1 MTHSKQP
8 EGRHLLF
15 PSESAWLL
23 IVFGIGLLIRCV
35 AFFNIQIINPDGVLY
50 IFQAKAISNGQ
61 WGLLNDCQLKYISL
75 YPFFIALVQPIVS
88 DWIVSAQLVSLFFG
102 FAMLIPLH
110 LVLRQFFSRPVSLL
124 TTLMF
129 AFIPVFVRYSVDAM
143 RDASY
148 WFFFAASIWA
158 FLSHTRIDIRAA
170 RSMWMLVLSSV
181 LALAA
186 LATRIEAA
194 VLYPAAC
201 LFILFSYG
209 ERKTRRLF
217 GFLLPLVLLAGLGV
231 LAAIHSGID
240 LTELT
245 RLDAVGKKFT
255 VPFDAYQDLRGQLK
269 ELRSLHDHTAM
280 GEFLANSRHLIWLI
294 AFGAIFSNAMESFFY
309 PYVPFVVIGTVAA
322 FRQPL
327 RRSPVL
333 YPILIVVLS
342 SVVLYAHVLQ
352 KWIMTYRFIV
362 LLIIPSCVL
371 AGLGME
377 TVIGW
382 MTRSAKFSR
391 MKAVAV
397 VAIFI
402 VVAGVA
408 KNAGPIESDKAV
420 YVDIGSRIAELANGV
435 LPVGIAARRSTVHQ
449 WITFYA
455 NAAFPDPICH
465 EDFTVNPKSV
475 ARLKAIMRSRGIDYF
490 LWEASLWENSS
501 FGATSSDFSSDFDA
515 LGHWYHDDPGELVL
529 FRLKGDP

>member
-1 MTHSKQP
+1 MTHPKKT
-8 EGRHLLF
+8 EERHLF
-15 PSESAWLL
+15 FSSDTAWLL
-23 IVFGIGLLIRCV
+23 IVFGIGLFIRCV
-35 AFFNIQIINPDGVLY
+35 AFFNIHIINPDGVLY

-61 WGLLNDCQLKYISL
+61 WGLLNDCQLDYITL
-75 YPFFIALVQPIVS
+75 YPFFIALIQPMAS
-88 DWIVSAQLVSLFFG
+88 DWILSARLVSLFFG

-110 LVLRQFFSRPVSLL
+110 LVLRQFFSRPISLL

-129 AFIPVFVRYSVDAM
+129 AFIPVFVRYSVDVM

-158 FLSHTRIDIRAA
+158 FLSHARTDIRAA

-194 VLYPAAC
+194 ILYPAAC
-201 LFILFSYG
+201 LFILFSHG
-209 ERKTRRLF
+209 DRKAMRLF
-217 GFLLPLVLLAGLGV
+217 GFLLPLVLLIGLGV

-240 LTELT
+240 LSELT

-255 VPFDAYQDLRGQLK
+255 VPLEAYQELRGHLK
-269 ELRSLHDHTAM
+269 ELGSLHGRTFI

-294 AFGAIFSNAMESFFY
+294 AFGAIISNAMESFFY
-309 PYVPFVVIGTVAA
+309 PYVPFFVIGTVAA
-322 FRQPL
+322 FKQPL
-327 RRSPVL
+327 RRSPIL
-333 YPILIVVLS
+333 YPIIIVVLS
-342 SVVLYAHVLQ
+342 SVLLYAHVLQ

-382 MTRSAKFSR
+382 MTRSVKLSR

-397 VAIFI
+397 VAAFI
-402 VVAGVA
+402 VVAGLA
-408 KNAGPIESDKAV
+408 KNTGPIESDKAI

-455 NAAFPDPICH
+455 NAAFPGPICH
-465 EDFTVNPKSV
+465 EDFTVNPKSM
-475 ARLKAIMRSRGIDYF
+475 AKLKTIMRSRGIDYF
-490 LWEASLWENSS
+490 LWEESLWKNSS

-529 FRLKGDP
+529 FRLKGIQ